1 MSSSPDISVPTAA
14 QPSRSDQDQVRK
26 VLDDARAALTKVF
39 TVPGLTPAQRQ
50 QHARGINRGIRRLE
64 YNHQISVLSSRPGVL
79 ELPVAGKCNLRCEM
93 CSLSHGSPMYPNWT
107 IEEVERFTPLIQY
120 ADAVNPTGAGEP
132 LLVKDF
138 FKMLA
143 LFKSNASA
151 VGFYTNAT
159 TLTAEKIDR
168 LIELQVNAVNI
179 SIDGATKETFE
190 RIRKHATFETVVGNA
205 RALVHRRKELG
216 ASFPHLQ
223 IAMVLMRSN
232 MHELCDLVR
241 LAADI
246 GANGVYTMFVS
257 DLLRDEMPER
267 DPVRTNQVLHD
278 AKALAKELG
287 IHFFAPALLPEDTGQ
302 SGVATEPVM
311 PVVPKQGITC
321 SHPWNQLVVWNDGDV
336 SPCCRIR
343 GKVDGQ
349 AFGNIKDAEPAA
361 LWNSPGFVRLRER
374 LSSGHPPTECQ
385 RCPLRTLSIS

>member
-1 MSSSPDISVPTAA
+1 MNSSPDTPVSPAA
-14 QPSRSDQDQVRK
+14 QSPTSDQVRK
-26 VLDDARAALTKVF
+26 ILEDARAALNKVF

-64 YNHQISVLSSRPGVL
+64 YNHQISVLSSRPGML

-159 TLTAEKIDR
+159 TLTPEKIDR

-205 RALVHRRKELG
+205 RALVRRRKELG
-216 ASFPHLQ
+216 AQLPRLQ
-223 IAMVLMRSN
+223 IAMVLMRNN
-232 MHELCDLVR
+232 MHELSDLVR

-246 GANGVYTMFVS
+246 GADSVYTMFVS

-267 DPVRTNQVLHD
+267 DPARTNIVLSE

-287 IHFFAPALLPEDTGQ
+287 INFFAPALLPENPGD
-302 SGVATEPVM
+302 SGVAAEPVM

-321 SHPWNQLVVWNDGDV
+321 SHPWNQMVVWNDGDV

-343 GKVDGQ
+343 GTVDDQ

-374 LSSGHPPTECQ
+374 LSTSRPPIECQ
-385 RCPLRTLSIS
+385 RCPLRTARIS

>member
-1 MSSSPDISVPTAA
+1 MNPSPETFASAPSSDP
-14 QPSRSDQDQVRK
+14 VRK
-26 VLDDARAALTKVF
+26 VLDDARAALKKVF
-39 TVPGLTPAQRQ
+39 TVPGLTQDQRQ
-50 QHARGINRGIRRLE
+50 QHARGINRGLRRLE
-64 YNHQISVLSSRPGVL
+64 YHHQISVLSSRPGIL

-143 LFKSNASA
+143 LFKSNANA

-159 TLTAEKIDR
+159 TLTADKIDR

-190 RIRKHATFETVVGNA
+190 RIRKHATFEVVVGNA
-205 RALVHRRKELG
+205 RALVRRRKEMG
-216 ASFPHLQ
+216 AEYPILQ
-223 IAMVLMRSN
+223 IAMVLMRNN

-246 GANGVYTMFVS
+246 GATSVYTMFVS

-267 DPVRTNQVLHD
+267 EPVRTNAVLRE

-287 IHFFAPALLPEDTGQ
+287 INFFAPAPLPEIAAQ
-302 SGVATEPVM
+302 SGVATEAVM
-311 PVVPKQGITC
+311 PAIPAGGITC
-321 SHPWNQLVVWNDGDV
+321 SHPWNQMVVWNDGDV

-343 GKVDGQ
+343 GKVDDQ

-361 LWNSPGFVRLRER
+361 LWNGPGFVRIRER
-374 LSSGHPPTECQ
+374 LSTGRPPTECQ
-385 RCPLRTLSIS
+385 RCPLRTSSIS